1 MKKYFKYI
9 ISTFLIV
16 LLIYNLT
23 IIVKSIVNPNKT
35 PSFLGIKTYIIVS
48 GSMEPNLNIGDIVI
62 VRETLDIKVG
72 DVISFRENM
81 EIITHRVSD
90 IQKLNGE
97 IKYQT
102 KGDNNNNVDTE
113 FVALKNIEGK
123 VINKI
128 PKIGKVL
135 LLLQRKEIIIL
146 AIVAYYIYIIRRS
159 KGVRKDEEV

>member
-9 ISTFLIV
+9 VCTFLVI

-23 IIVKSIVNPNKT
+23 VIIKSVINPNKT

-48 GSMEPNLNIGDIVI
+48 GSMEPNLNIGDVVI
-62 VRETLDIKVG
+62 VRETDDIKVG
-72 DVISFRENM
+72 DIISFRDNM

-90 IQKLNGE
+90 IQVLDGE
-97 IKYQT
+97 TKYQT

-113 FVALKNIEGK
+113 FVNLESIEGK

-128 PKIGKVL
+128 PKIGNIL
-135 LLLQRKEIIIL
+135 LFLQRKEIIIL
-146 AIVAYYIYIIRRS
+146 AIVTYYIYMFRRS